1 MQKITA
7 IVCIGPNGLI
17 GNSENKMPWYSRQD
31 FFHFVHQTKYKPCIF
46 GANTFFNLPKIPL
59 PNRLNIV
66 VSSRYNNMTMGDF
79 IGVPSFETA
88 LPLLK
93 KYKQI
98 MICGGAQLY
107 KYCFDNNYID
117 NFLITLIS
125 SPALIDMSNN
135 KNNVFFPQYILDDI
149 KQKWHKTEFYYTNN
163 PHFPCDSDNG
173 LDIHFINYQ
182 KIR

>member
-1 MQKITA
+1 
-7 IVCIGPNGLI
+7 
-17 GNSENKMPWYSRQD
+17 
-31 FFHFVHQTKYKPCIF
+31 
-46 GANTFFNLPKIPL
+46 
-59 PNRLNIV
+59 
-66 VSSRYNNMTMGDF
+66 
-79 IGVPSFETA
+79 
-88 LPLLK
+88 
-93 KYKQI
+93 

-173 LDIHFINYQ
+173 LDIRFINYQ